1 MRLQLNNKNE
11 TKSVIVCAPGYKCQ
25 LISFKVYHQFHKCR
39 KGHNNTFKKIWKTIR
54 MIRTL
59 ELLSLLRVTSGLV
72 NVILSAWPHHDCYVT
87 SDYLPCTQLNLFLPF
102 FNQGWKVNTS
112 SCCKLQFKACNT
124 GTRGKESK
132 YSFCWYWKYWCCSG
146 AGTLCTVL

>member
-1 MRLQLNNKNE
+1 MHQ
-11 TKSVIVCAPGYKCQ
+11 G
-25 LISFKVYHQFHKCR
+25 ISANWFLLKFIINSINAGKVTAIHL
-39 KGHNNTFKKIWKTIR
+39 KKIWKNIR
-54 MIRTL
+54 MIRTILNIKLFLLWTL
-59 ELLSLLRVTSGLV
+59 ELLSLLWLTSGLV

-112 SCCKLQFKACNT
+112 SCYKLQFKACNT
-124 GTRGKESK
+124 GTRGKEPK

-146 AGTLCTVL
+146 TGTLCTVL